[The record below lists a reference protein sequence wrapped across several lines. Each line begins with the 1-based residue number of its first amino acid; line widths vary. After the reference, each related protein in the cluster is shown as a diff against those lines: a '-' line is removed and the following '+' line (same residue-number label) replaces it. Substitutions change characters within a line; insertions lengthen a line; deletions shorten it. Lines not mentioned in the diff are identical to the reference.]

1 MEQRE
6 QKWIRQKENMEQG
19 DDLGQTIL
27 IITLNGNRINVLLQR
42 KR

>member
-1 MEQRE
+1 
-6 QKWIRQKENMEQG
+6 MEQG

-42 KR
+42 KRWSDVT